1 MKLILKI
8 FCLIIVFS
16 YGFNLNSRANT
27 NNQDILKIGLIVPL
41 SGKYEKIGN
50 SILNSLRI
58 GLAKIGNKNIMIYPR
73 DNSGDP
79 EKTLMAANELN
90 NLGVKIVI
98 GPIFKENLNYLNGLK
113 NMTFFS
119 LSNQISK
126 NKSKNIIYI
135 GINAVSQF
143 QRIISFLKKEKL
155 TKTIVLIPR
164 SEHEEE
170 IRNALN
176 DIKYNFYGF

>member
-98 GPIFKENLNYLNGLK
+98 GPIFKENL
-113 NMTFFS
+113 
-119 LSNQISK
+119 
-126 NKSKNIIYI
+126 
-135 GINAVSQF
+135 
-143 QRIISFLKKEKL
+143 KL
-155 TKTIVLIPR
+155 
-164 SEHEEE
+164 
-170 IRNALN
+170 
-176 DIKYNFYGF
+176 